1 MIAQRAATG
10 VQPTGHALPSL
21 LLEGLDPDTHLLLVL
36 QTTFRFPPPL
46 SVPCQYAINH
56 QADDP
61 YMLANHRG
69 KRKVHWYS
77 WHRLL
82 AVNPMVFF
90 SVFTLGPFEIVEKR
104 NIPFCRELSFIA
116 RFPDLML

>member
-1 MIAQRAATG
+1 
-10 VQPTGHALPSL
+10 
-21 LLEGLDPDTHLLLVL
+21 
-36 QTTFRFPPPL
+36 
-46 SVPCQYAINH
+46 
-56 QADDP
+56 
-61 YMLANHRG
+61 MLANHRG

-90 SVFTLGPFEIVEKR
+90 SVFNLGPFETVEKR
-104 NIPFCRELSFIA
+104 NIPLCRELSFIA